1 MPLSRNLGTLTSW
14 NPLGHSGPVTGLLYL
29 CLLDILGFAISSVT
43 NWMLSKERGE
53 TDVRVYQEDILEGV
67 VERFNMTFFSG
78 QEWVFQQGSV
88 LAQKVRTAQE

>member
-1 MPLSRNLGTLTSW
+1 
-14 NPLGHSGPVTGLLYL
+14 
-29 CLLDILGFAISSVT
+29 
-43 NWMLSKERGE
+43 
-53 TDVRVYQEDILEGV
+53 VYQEDILEGV